1 MSVAWAACEENTA
14 ASGVIRYREPMEHSL
29 SEAEQRSVLALAF
42 MAAVADGNHD
52 PTERAELERVAASL
66 AGGSLNAGVIHQEV
80 LAGKITLADR
90 AAALTTPEVKQL
102 AYQLCVGVCNADGAQ
117 SAAERAFLSELRQAL
132 ALSSE
137 AAASAIAI
145 SAQSEALAVA
155 PVSTTIDAAPSP
167 HSNMTPEELDTLIL
181 HYAILNGALELLPDS
196 MATMAIVPLQLKMV
210 YGIGKSYGVEL
221 DRSHIKEF
229 VGAAGIGMASQ
240 FVEQIGVRLVGAV
253 FGRGLL
259 GSLLGGLAGQSVS
272 SGLSFATTYALG
284 RLAVRYYSGGRTLS
298 AQMLKDTYQGLLREA
313 QGLQG
318 HYVSAIQ
325 EKARTVNVSELLRD
339 VAR

>member
-1 MSVAWAACEENTA
+1 
-14 ASGVIRYREPMEHSL
+14 MEHSL
-29 SEAEQRSVLALAF
+29 SEAEKRSVLALAF
-42 MAAVADGNHD
+42 MAAVADGNND
-52 PTERAELERVAASL
+52 QTERGELERVAASVS
-66 AGGSLNAGVIHQEV
+66 GGGLNAAVIHQEV
-80 LAGKITLADR
+80 LAGTISLADR

-102 AYQLCVGVCNADGAQ
+102 AYELCVGVCNADGAQ
-117 SAAERAFLSELRQAL
+117 SVAERAFLSELRQTL
-132 ALSSE
+132 ALSGD
-137 AAASAIAI
+137 AVASA
-145 SAQSEALAVA
+145 SAVSVQSEALAVA
-155 PVSTTIDAAPSP
+155 PVSTAIGAAPAP
-167 HSNMTPEELDTLIL
+167 HASMTPEELDTMIL

-210 YGIGKSYGVEL
+210 YGIGKSYGIEL

-229 VGAAGIGMASQ
+229 VGTAGIGMASQ
-240 FVEQIGVRLVGAV
+240 FVEQIGVKLVGAV

-272 SGLSFATTYALG
+272 SGFSFATTYALG

-318 HYVSAIQ
+318 NYVSAIQ
-325 EKARTVNVSELLRD
+325 AKARTVNVNELLRD

>member
-1 MSVAWAACEENTA
+1 
-14 ASGVIRYREPMEHSL
+14 MEHSL

-42 MAAVADGNHD
+42 MAAVADGNND

-66 AGGSLNAGVIHQEV
+66 SGGGLKAAVIHQEV
-80 LAGKITLADR
+80 MAGTFSLADR
-90 AAALTTPEVKQL
+90 AAALTTPEAKQL

-137 AAASAIAI
+137 AAAASAM

-155 PVSTTIDAAPSP
+155 PVSTTIDAVPAPHTS
-167 HSNMTPEELDTLIL
+167 MTPQELDTLIL

-196 MATMAIVPLQLKMV
+196 MATLAIVPLQLKMV

-240 FVEQIGVRLVGAV
+240 FVEQIGVRLVGSV

-318 HYVSAIQ
+318 NYVSAIQ
-325 EKARTVNVSELLRD
+325 EKARSVNVNELLRD